1 MQLKL
6 ENLCKTIGKNTILD
20 DVNLTLSSGHVYGL
34 WGINGSGKTMLMRAM
49 AGLIRPTS
57 GRIAIN
63 GQALWKELS
72 FPPSLGFMLEAPA
85 FLDGY
90 TGLEII
96 KLIAQIKN
104 IIDET
109 DIRNV
114 LEQVGLDPDDKRKY
128 RKYSLG
134 MKQRLG
140 IAAAIMEQPELLLLD
155 EPTNSLDEAAVA
167 ILPPII
173 SKLRK
178 NGSLIVVASHDR
190 AFLQNVSDKLFEVRA
205 GRVYEKENG

>member
-57 GRIAIN
+57 GKIEIE
-63 GQALWKELS
+63 GQVLWKDIS
-72 FPPSLGFMLEAPA
+72 FPPSLGFLLEAPA

-90 TGLEII
+90 TGLDNLR
-96 KLIAQIKN
+96 LIAQIKN
-104 IIDET
+104 LIGEA
-109 DIRNV
+109 DIRKV

-140 IAAAIMEQPELLLLD
+140 IACAIMERPELLLLD
-155 EPTNSLDEAAVA
+155 EPTNSLDETAVA

-173 SKLRK
+173 ADLKK
-178 NGSLIVVASHDR
+178 AGSLIVIASHDR
-190 AFLQNVSDKLFEVRA
+190 EFLKNISDKLFEVKA
-205 GRVYEKENG
+205 GKVYEKESS